1 MSIDKTIYNNGIK
14 GLLSHY
20 EIDSLPEDYEIHKGN
35 FHEMTERVTG
45 EPYNIQ
51 KRINLLERIIN
62 FFKNLIFTV
71 INKIT
76 KNKN

>member
-1 MSIDKTIYNNGIK
+1 MSIDKTIYNNGVK

-20 EIDSLPEDYEIHKGN
+20 EIETLPEEYEIHKGN
-35 FHEMTERVTG
+35 FHEMTEKVTG
-45 EPYNIQ
+45 EPYNAQ
-51 KRINLLERIIN
+51 KRINLLERIIS
-62 FFKNLIFTV
+62 FFRNLIFTV

>member
-1 MSIDKTIYNNGIK
+1 MPIDKTIYNNGVK

-20 EIDSLPEDYEIHKGN
+20 EIETLSEEYEIHKGN
-35 FHEMTERVTG
+35 FHEMTEKVTG
-45 EPYNIQ
+45 EPYNAQ

-62 FFKNLIFTV
+62 FIKKLIFTV

>member
-20 EIDSLPEDYEIHKGN
+20 EIDNLPEDYEIHKGN
-35 FHEMTERVTG
+35 FHEMTEKITG
-45 EPYNIQ
+45 EPYKTE
-51 KRINLLERIIN
+51 KRVSFI
-62 FFKNLIFTV
+62 KKLIFTV

>member
-1 MSIDKTIYNNGIK
+1 MPIDKTIYNNGVK

-20 EIDSLPEDYEIHKGN
+20 EIETLPEEYEIHKGN
-35 FHEMTERVTG
+35 FHEMTEKVTG
-45 EPYNIQ
+45 EPYNTQ

-62 FFKNLIFTV
+62 FIKKLIFTV